1 MNADVSAIIAF
12 LLEDDPVRRERAAYV
27 ARMRD
32 KMKLPFRRIGRQLN
46 VTPQRAHQLYLIHKA
61 LAAPVAESDETDDIN
76 PKEFATASSPEGA
89 IQRISEWMNGKGLT
103 GEFKLWPKGTYRGPY
118 PEYAQNA
125 DFSMTLSGIL
135 ADEWEENFN
144 LQDEF
149 QLLAKSLGYHAEAGT
164 RSSIHFYLDVPW
176 DDEDAEPLPEPK
188 ELPPVNLRDIQF

>member
-27 ARMRD
+27 ARLR
-32 KMKLPFRRIGRQLN
+32 KHKVPFSRIGKSLHVSR
-46 VTPQRAHQLYLIHKA
+46 QRAHQLSRA
-61 LAAPVAESDETDDIN
+61 LMRESDESDDIS

-89 IQRISEWMNGKGLT
+89 IQRISEWMNQKGLT

-135 ADEWEENFN
+135 ADHWEEDFS

-176 DDEDAEPLPEPK
+176 GDDDAEPLPEPK

>member
-27 ARMRD
+27 ARLRRQ
-32 KMKLPFRRIGRQLN
+32 KVPFSRIGRSLH
-46 VTPQRAHQLYLIHKA
+46 VSRQRAHQLSKA
-61 LAAPVAESDETDDIN
+61 LMRESDEEEIN

-89 IQRISEWMNGKGLT
+89 IQRISEWMNAKGLT

-118 PEYAQNA
+118 PEYAKNA

-135 ADEWEENFN
+135 ADHWEEDFN

-176 DDEDAEPLPEPK
+176 DDDDAEPLPEPK